1 MTNGGAFCWSGERR
15 RLPLSRNPSG
25 LFSVF
30 NDLANIPASG
40 KFFGRTPVKNVI
52 EPMTTAA
59 CSHVLRSRLR
69 IKNNNK

>member
-1 MTNGGAFCWSGERR
+1 MVLHFARVEKRR
-15 RLPLSRNPSG
+15 RSPLSRNPCG

-59 CSHVLRSRLR
+59 CGHDLLA
-69 IKNNNK
+69 ILK